1 MQAIQVDQ
9 AGGPEVL
16 RYREVP
22 TPNPGPGMVRVKVH
36 AAGVNHREI
45 WVRQGT
51 VGGASYPYIPGS
63 DAAGEI
69 DALGDG
75 VDGSLEA
82 GLRVVINPGVF
93 CGKCAACLAGDHPAC
108 AAYRLVEGTYA
119 EHVIVPQSNVVPMPT
134 GLTFAEA
141 ASIGVPFVT
150 AEAAWQA
157 AGVLPG
163 QTVVV
168 FGASGGLGTAAVQ
181 LGKLRGARVIAVT
194 RRSTKV
200 EALRKLHSDEV
211 VVWDPA
217 RPLEG
222 EIKDLTA
229 GRGADVVLDSLG
241 KASFGLSLTMV
252 HRGGLV
258 ITVGAT
264 TGGQVDVNL
273 AEIFRRRISVIG
285 AFMGSAA
292 ILPRILPLFARGQLM
307 PVIDHVYPLEQ
318 ADQAHE
324 QLERGDVVGK
334 VVLEV

>member
-1 MQAIQVDQ
+1 MQAIQIDQ
-9 AGGPEVL
+9 AGGTEVL

-22 TPNPGPGMVRVKVH
+22 DPIPGPGMVRVKVH
-36 AAGVNHREI
+36 AAGVNHRDI
-45 WVRQGT
+45 WVRKGT
-51 VGGASYPYIPGS
+51 VGELPYPHIPGS

-69 DALGDG
+69 DALGQG
-75 VDGSLEA
+75 VDGLEA

-93 CGKCAACLAGDHPAC
+93 CGKCLACLAGDHPAC

-119 EHVIVPQSNVVPMPT
+119 QYVVVPQSNVVPMPT

-157 AGVLPG
+157 ARVLPG

-168 FGASGGLGTAAVQ
+168 WGASGGLGTAAVQ

-194 RRSTKV
+194 RRTAKV
-200 EALRKLHSDEV
+200 EALRKLNSDEV

-217 RPLEG
+217 RPPDA

-241 KASFGLSLTMV
+241 KASFGLSLAMV
-252 HRGGLV
+252 HRGGQV

-264 TGGQVDVNL
+264 TGSQVEVNL
-273 AEIFRRRISVIG
+273 ADIFRRRIGVIG